1 MSKYRITIITVSD
14 EGISTTC
21 VYVPTCNTMFDEH
34 DKAIKYAKFQMDEEC
49 GAYIKHISVT
59 RAEEQ

>member
-21 VYVPTCNTMFDEH
+21 VYVPTCNSMFEAH
-34 DKAIKYAKFQMDEEC
+34 EKSMIYAKFQMDEEN
-49 GAYIKHISVT
+49 GAYISVT
-59 RAEEQ
+59 RMEEQ

>member
-21 VYVPTCNTMFDEH
+21 VYASTCASMYEAH
-34 DKAIKYAKFQMDEEC
+34 EKAIKYAGFQMDEEN

-59 RAEEQ
+59 RVEE

>member
-1 MSKYRITIITVSD
+1 MTKYRITIITVSD

-21 VYVPTCNTMFDEH
+21 VYVPTCESMYEAH
-34 DKAIKYAKFQMDEEC
+34 EKGIKYAGFQMDEEN